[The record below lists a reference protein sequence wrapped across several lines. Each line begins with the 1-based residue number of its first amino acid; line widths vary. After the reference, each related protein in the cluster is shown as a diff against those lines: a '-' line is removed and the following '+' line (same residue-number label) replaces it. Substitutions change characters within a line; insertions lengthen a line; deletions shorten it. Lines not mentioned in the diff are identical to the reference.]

1 MRILL
6 YTGKGGVGKTSIAA
20 ATAVSLARRG
30 KKVLVMSTDQAHS
43 LGDAFECPLDG
54 SVKRVAENLD
64 ALELDPGA
72 ESRKAWGNLKDYL
85 RQIISDKANGGLAA
99 EEALLFPGLEELFSL
114 LKILEICDE
123 DVYDVLIVDCAP
135 TGETLSLP
143 RYPERLCVLSDS
155 ILPSIRTMN
164 RAFGGLIS
172 RKTTVPKP
180 RDEVF
185 AEFERLVKQ
194 LSRLQEILRDRQ
206 SVSVRIVTTPER
218 IVLEEARRSY
228 SWLQAYDFGVDAVF
242 VNRIFPAEALEGY
255 FEAWIPLQEESVHL
269 ARESFPGQ
277 RIFTL
282 QLQPWELR
290 GLPRLLE
297 AAELLYGEEDPSGV
311 WCTEAAFRMEDEMGT
326 RKFIVHLPHLQKE
339 DIGVAQDGSDL
350 ILTVRNETRRFHL
363 PDRVSRRH
371 ASGWTYD
378 GNELFIHMDYD

>member
-20 ATAVSLARRG
+20 ATAVTLARRG

-114 LKILEICDE
+114 LKILEICDG
-123 DVYDVLIVDCAP
+123 DAYDVLIVDCAP
-135 TGETLSLP
+135 TGETLSLL

-180 RDEVF
+180 SDEVF

-206 SVSVRIVTTPER
+206 RVSVRIVTTPER

-242 VNRIFPAEALEGY
+242 INRIFPAEALEGY
-255 FEAWIPLQEESVHL
+255 FEAWIPLQEESL
-269 ARESFPGQ
+269 RTARESFPGQ

-282 QLQPWELR
+282 QLQPRELR

-378 GNELFIHMDYD
+378 GKELCIHMDYD

>member
-20 ATAVSLARRG
+20 ATAVSLSRRG
-30 KKVLVMSTDQAHS
+30 KRVLVMSTDQAHS

-54 SVKRVAENLD
+54 SVKRVTEDLD

-72 ESRKAWGNLKDYL
+72 ESRKAWGSLKDYL

-114 LKILEICDE
+114 LKILEICDR
-123 DVYDVLIVDCAP
+123 DAYDVLIVDCAP
-135 TGETLSLP
+135 TGETLSLL

-194 LSRLQEILRDRQ
+194 LDRLQEILRDRQ
-206 SVSVRIVTTPER
+206 RASVRIVTTPER

-242 VNRIFPAEALEGY
+242 INRIFPAEALEGY
-255 FEAWIPLQEESVHL
+255 FEAWIPLQEDSL
-269 ARESFPGQ
+269 RTARESFPGQ

-326 RKFIVHLPHLQKE
+326 RKFIVHLPHLEKE

-378 GNELFIHMDYD
+378 GNELCIHMDYD